1 MWEFVLNKKVHIAEF
16 MVHITSQEI
25 DSAMH
30 EKMFFFIINISWCVL
45 LMLYWDVVIALTCRG
60 NIDTYHWIWESE
72 EIQDYLPLADWIGI
86 LRFYFSDPT
95 AQWFPSQILSATV
108 NKWINM
114 LVLKIT
120 HLWTYHNNYKY
131 NVLLLTNTLKPAHF
145 IMHVPKM
152 I

>member
-72 EIQDYLPLADWIGI
+72 EIQDYLLPLADWIGI
-86 LRFYFSDPT
+86 LQFYFSDPT
-95 AQWFPSQILSATV
+95 AQWFPSRILSATV
-108 NKWINM
+108 NKRINI

-131 NVLLLTNTLKPAHF
+131 MYFSWQIP
-145 IMHVPKM
+145 
-152 I
+152 